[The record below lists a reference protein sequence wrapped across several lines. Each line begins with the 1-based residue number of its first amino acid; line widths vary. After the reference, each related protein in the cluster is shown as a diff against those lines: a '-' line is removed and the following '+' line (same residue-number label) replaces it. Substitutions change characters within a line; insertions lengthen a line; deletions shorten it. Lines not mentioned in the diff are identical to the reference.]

1 MASPLTRPVRKPN
14 RGLMILITVV
24 VIAFILIPSLTAYY
38 TDWLWFRSVHFDS
51 VFIKTLWV
59 RVVLFLIFGLIAA
72 GVTWLSGWM
81 AFKHRPD
88 DIASMSFSPAIQ
100 EYRQMLEKSLRKV
113 LVAVPVVVGI
123 MAGLIG
129 QAAWRTILFFFN
141 YQSFGV
147 DDPQFGRDLGF
158 YAFTLPML
166 QLVLSALSLLVGIA
180 FFVAL
185 AATYLLG
192 GIRAGNRATGEKM
205 SITTPARIQLSAIA
219 GIWMLLLV
227 GRLWVDRYLLLNNQ
241 HTTFTGGNYTD
252 INAVLPAKII
262 LIVIGIVVA
271 AAFFSAIVLKDLR
284 IPAVATVL
292 MILSSVVIG
301 TAWPLLVDQFKVK
314 PNGQET
320 ESPYIARNIE
330 ATRYAYGI
338 GPDHVTYQNDW
349 GRPQA
354 SEGEVDPAASE
365 AVASDAATVS
375 NIRILDPEVLSA
387 TFTQQQQLK
396 NFYGFPESL
405 AIDRYVQNGQLR
417 DFVVAARELNPSML
431 ADNQADWLNRHTVYT
446 HGNGFVAAPA
456 NKVDEV
462 AQDVSS
468 TRGGYPIYTVADLQN
483 LGQDI
488 PADDPDRLALGL
500 EQPRTYYGP
509 VISDVAPSLDYAIV
523 GDNGSGQSF
532 EYDADGVYYTYDG
545 EGGVGVGN
553 VINRAAYALQFQEL
567 KILLSNRIGEGSKIL
582 YNRNPAERVEKVAPW
597 LTADSKVYPAVIDG
611 RIKWIVDAYTTL
623 TDLPYAQRMSL
634 NETTQ
639 DALTPQGNPQLTAN
653 QQVSYIRNSVKAVV
667 DAYDG
672 SVTLYEFDETD
683 PVLKAW
689 KAAFPGTVQPKSAIS
704 DELAQHLRYPED
716 LFKVQRELI
725 AKYHVDDPGVFF
737 NNDAFWSVP
746 NDPSATDETRRA
758 LRQPPYYI
766 VASDPQTGEASFQL
780 ITPFRG
786 LEREYLAAHMTVTSD
801 PDNYGKITVR
811 ALPTDSLML
820 GPKQVQDTMDSSDQV
835 ARDRSLWQNTNDVI
849 NGNLLTLPVGGGKI
863 LYVEPMYTKRKGQ
876 ESAFPKLLRVLV
888 SYDGRIGY
896 AATVAE
902 ALSQVGIDPREA
914 TDLEAAGTPTA
925 DAPATPPA
933 GQTTATP
940 QTPAGDRD
948 AALQRISDALAGVR
962 SAQGGSFSDYG
973 KALDELDAAV
983 RDYQTNFQ

>member
-1 MASPLTRPVRKPN
+1 MATGFSTPPVRKPN
-14 RGLMILITVV
+14 RAVAGLIGAVV
-24 VIAFILIPSLTAYY
+24 VLFILIPWVTGFY
-38 TDWLWFRSVHFDS
+38 TDWLWFRSVNFDS
-51 VFIKTLWV
+51 VFVKTLWV
-59 RVVLFLIFGLIAA
+59 RLALFVGVGLLAA
-72 GVTWLSGWM
+72 AVTWLAGWI
-81 AFKHRPD
+81 AFKNRPD
-88 DIASMSFSPAIQ
+88 ELASMNFSPAIL
-100 EYRQMLEKSLRKV
+100 EYRKLVEQSLRK
-113 LVAVPVVVGI
+113 LLIIVPAVVGI
-123 MAGLIG
+123 LAGLVG
-129 QAAWRTILFFFN
+129 QASWRTVLFFGN
-141 YQSFGV
+141 YQDFGV
-147 DDPQFGRDLGF
+147 TDPQFGRDLGF

-166 QLVLSALSLLVGIA
+166 QLVLSGFSLLVGIA
-180 FFVAL
+180 FFISL

-192 GIRAGNRATGEKM
+192 GVRAGNRATGEKM
-205 SITTPARIQLSAIA
+205 TITTPARIQLAVTA
-219 GIWMLLLV
+219 GVWMLLLV
-227 GRLWVDRYLLLNNQ
+227 GRLWIDRFLLLNNQ

-252 INAVLPAKII
+252 INAVLPAKVI

-292 MILSSVVIG
+292 MILSSIVVG

-330 ATRYAYGI
+330 ATRFAYGI
-338 GPDHVTYQNDW
+338 GPDHVTYENDW
-349 GRPQA
+349 GRSGP
-354 SEGEVDPAASE
+354 GDSE
-365 AVASDAATVS
+365 AVANDAATVS

-405 AIDRYVQNGQLR
+405 AIDRYMEDGEPR
-417 DFVVAARELNPSML
+417 DYVVAARELKPTML

-456 NKVDEV
+456 NQVDEV

-468 TRGGYPIYTVADLQN
+468 TRGGYPVYTVADLQN
-483 LGQDI
+483 MEN
-488 PADDPDRLALGL
+488 PLGL
-500 EQPRTYYGP
+500 TQPRTYFGP

-523 GDNGSGQSF
+523 GNNGSGQNF
-532 EYDADGVYYTYDG
+532 EYDADGVYNTYDG
-545 EGGVGVGN
+545 AGGVSIGN
-553 VINRAAYALQFQEL
+553 LINRAAYALKFQEL
-567 KILLSNRIGEGSKIL
+567 NILLSNRIGGDSKIL
-582 YNRNPAERVEKVAPW
+582 YTRNPAERVEKVAPW
-597 LTADSKVYPAVIDG
+597 LTADSKVYPAVING
-611 RIKWIVDAYTTL
+611 RIIWIVDAYTTL

-639 DALTPQGNPQLTAN
+639 DALTPLGNPQLTAN

-672 SVTLYEFDETD
+672 TVTLYAFDETD

-689 KAAFPGTVQPKSAIS
+689 QAAFPGTVQPKSAIS
-704 DELAQHLRYPED
+704 EELAQHLRYPED

-766 VASDPQTGEASFQL
+766 VASDPQTGDASFQL
-780 ITPFRG
+780 ITAFRG
-786 LEREYLAAHMTVTSD
+786 LEREYLAAHMSVTSD

-888 SYDGRIGY
+888 SYGGRIGY

-902 ALSQVGIDPREA
+902 ALSQVGIDPR
-914 TDLEAAGTPTA
+914 AAS
-925 DAPATPPA
+925 DVDVAPAPA
-933 GQTTATP
+933 AAA
-940 QTPAGDRD
+940 PAPAAAAPSGSEGDRD
-948 AALQRISDALAGVR
+948 AALKRISDAVAAVR
-962 SAQGGSFSDYG
+962 TAQGGSFSDYG
-973 KALDELDAAV
+973 RALDELDAAV
-983 RDYQTNFQ
+983 RDYQETYQ